1 MDLDVEFFIKKFN
14 VSRETIEKLNKYKD
28 FLLSSNKSLNLIGKT
43 TENQI
48 FTRHFADSAQI
59 YDLIEDKSEIVDLGS
74 GAGFPGVILKILMD
88 NNKIAGNITL
98 IDKSP
103 KKCKFLQDLSDKLGL
118 TLKIVNLK
126 IENFKF
132 NKISTIVSRAFKK
145 TVDTIDILFKNND
158 KIRNIILM
166 KGKTYQHEL
175 EEAKKKYTFDVEKF
189 RSITSDESYIL
200 KISNIKLNTTKGCRC
215 LG

>member
-28 FLLSSNKSLNLIGKT
+28 FLLTSNKMLNLIGKT

-59 YDLIEDKSEIVDLGS
+59 YDLIEDKSEIIDLGS
-74 GAGFPGVILKILMD
+74 GAGFPGIVLKILMD

-103 KKCKFLQDLSDKLGL
+103 KKCKFLNDLSDKLGL
-118 TLKIVNLK
+118 TIKIVNLK

-132 NKISTIVSRAFKK
+132 DKIAIVVSRAFKK
-145 TVDTIDILFKNND
+145 TVDTIDILLKNND
-158 KIRNIILM
+158 KIRNIILI
-166 KGKTYQHEL
+166 KGKTYQQEL
-175 EEAKKKYTFDVEKF
+175 EEAKKKYTFDLEKF

-200 KISNIKLNTTKGCRC
+200 KISNIKRSTT
-215 LG
+215 

>member
-28 FLLSSNKSLNLIGKT
+28 FLLSSNKQLNLIGKT

-48 FTRHFADSAQI
+48 FTRHFTDSAQI
-59 YDLIEDKSEIVDLGS
+59 YDLIEDKSEIIDLGS
-74 GAGFPGVILKILMD
+74 GAGFPGVVLKILID
-88 NNKIAGNITL
+88 DKKIPGNITL

-103 KKCKFLQDLSDKLGL
+103 KKCKFLHDLSYKLGL

-126 IENFKF
+126 LENFKF

-145 TVDTIDILFKNND
+145 TVDTIDILLKNND
-158 KIRNIILM
+158 KIRNIILI
-166 KGKTYQHEL
+166 KGKTYQQEL

-200 KISNIKLNTTKGCRC
+200 KISNIKRSTT
-215 LG
+215 

>member
-59 YDLIEDKSEIVDLGS
+59 YDLIEDKSEIIDLGS
-74 GAGFPGVILKILMD
+74 GAGFPGLVLKILMD
-88 NNKIAGNITL
+88 NNKISGNITL

-126 IENFKF
+126 IENFKI
-132 NKISTIVSRAFKK
+132 NKISTVVSRAFKK
-145 TVDTIDILFKNND
+145 TVDTIDILLKNND
-158 KIRNIILM
+158 KIRNIILI
-166 KGKTYQHEL
+166 KGKTYQQEI

-200 KISNIKLNTTKGCRC
+200 KISNIKRSTT
-215 LG
+215 

>member
-1 MDLDVEFFIKKFN
+1 MDLEVEFFIKKFN

-28 FLLSSNKSLNLIGKT
+28 FLLSSNKILNLIGKT

-48 FTRHFADSAQI
+48 FTRHFIDSAQI
-59 YDLIEDKSEIVDLGS
+59 YDLIEDKSEIIDLGS
-74 GAGFPGVILKILMD
+74 GAGFPGVVLKILMD

-145 TVDTIDILFKNND
+145 TVDTIDILLKNND
-158 KIRNIILM
+158 KIRNIILI
-166 KGKTYQHEL
+166 KGKTYQQEI

-200 KISNIKLNTTKGCRC
+200 KISNIKYSTT
-215 LG
+215 

>member
-103 KKCKFLQDLSDKLGL
+103 KKCKFLQDLSDKFGL

-132 NKISTIVSRAFKK
+132 NKISTIVSRAFKR

-158 KIRNIILM
+158 KIRSIILL

-175 EEAKKKYTFDVEKF
+175 EEAKKKYTFDVEKS

-200 KISNIKLNTTKGCRC
+200 KISNIKLNTT
-215 LG
+215 

>member
-1 MDLDVEFFIKKFN
+1 MELDVEFFIKKFN

-28 FLLSSNKSLNLIGKT
+28 FLLSSNKSINLIGKT

-74 GAGFPGVILKILMD
+74 GAGFPGFILKILMD
-88 NNKIAGNITL
+88 NNKVSGNITL

-132 NKISTIVSRAFKK
+132 NKISTIVTRAFKK
-145 TVDTIDILFKNND
+145 TVDTIDILLENND
-158 KIRNIILM
+158 KIRNIILI
-166 KGKTYQHEL
+166 KGKTYQQEI

-200 KISNIKLNTTKGCRC
+200 KISNIKRTTT
-215 LG
+215 

>member
-43 TENQI
+43 TEKHV
-48 FTRHFADSAQI
+48 FTRHFLDSAQI
-59 YDLIEDKSEIVDLGS
+59 YDLIEDKSEIIDLGS
-74 GAGFPGVILKILMD
+74 GARFPGIVLKILMD
-88 NNKIAGNITL
+88 NNKMNGNITL

-103 KKCKFLQDLSDKLGL
+103 KKCKFLQDLSDKLDL

-132 NKISTIVSRAFKK
+132 NKISTVVSRAFKK
-145 TVDTIDILFKNND
+145 TIDTLDILLKNND
-158 KIRNIILM
+158 KIRNIILI
-166 KGKTYQHEL
+166 KRKTYQQEL

-189 RSITSDESYIL
+189 RSITADESYIL
-200 KISNIKLNTTKGCRC
+200 KISNIKRSTT
-215 LG
+215 